1 MRTRHFSLFLSPLSF
16 RNNSPIS
23 RANACTRTCYK
34 QHNYKVKPR
43 IKIAS
48 LREESVSRV
57 KVNNGRR
64 RNVEF
69 SKWMFAFKKGKKRR
83 GDRKQILHDKN
94 WTLSRRMQRMQKH
107 SRRTELKKKI
117 SVINASV
124 LYLLAKNINLK
135 THLKGQDSK
144 VGKRVV
150 LGLLVRRKEIN
161 K

>member
-1 MRTRHFSLFLSPLSF
+1 
-16 RNNSPIS
+16 
-23 RANACTRTCYK
+23 
-34 QHNYKVKPR
+34 
-43 IKIAS
+43 
-48 LREESVSRV
+48 
-57 KVNNGRR
+57 
-64 RNVEF
+64 
-69 SKWMFAFKKGKKRR
+69 MFAFKKGKKRR

-94 WTLSRRMQRMQKH
+94 WTLSRRMQTFTLEKNGV
-107 SRRTELKKKI
+107 KKKI

>member
-64 RNVEF
+64 RNIEF

-94 WTLSRRMQRMQKH
+94 WTLSRRMQTFTLEKNGV
-107 SRRTELKKKI
+107 KKK
-117 SVINASV
+117 NFRD
-124 LYLLAKNINLK
+124 
-135 THLKGQDSK
+135 Q
-144 VGKRVV
+144 REC
-150 LGLLVRRKEIN
+150 LVSSREEHKS
-161 K
+161 

>member
-1 MRTRHFSLFLSPLSF
+1 MLNFQ
-16 RNNSPIS
+16 NG
-23 RANACTRTCYK
+23 C
-34 QHNYKVKPR
+34 
-43 IKIAS
+43 
-48 LREESVSRV
+48 LRLKKE
-57 KVNNGRR
+57 
-64 RNVEF
+64 
-69 SKWMFAFKKGKKRR
+69 KKGGGIESKFSMTKIGRFRGGCKR
-83 GDRKQILHDKN
+83 L
-94 WTLSRRMQRMQKH
+94 H